1 MEGLRM
7 DYRFTAILI
16 VMFICLTLFAKPA
29 YPKNEYLNNGTN
41 TCSTGD
47 LSLSVEQRDSESRY
61 RHFNPDNNY
70 NSPSDDRSLRLTYR
84 KFLGSA
90 CTDEFKAVQQEN
102 MELKQ
107 QLELMK
113 MCGKVNKNPTLIN
126 NPNFKLLV
134 SKCSG
139 IVIPDDKIIKPD
151 GSYWDSIKDD
161 YNSQIQF
168 EKTQQTLIKTSNT
181 LLATSIKNLKKTI
194 EQFNIQIEEAIQKSL
209 LD

>member
-1 MEGLRM
+1 MEYCRM

-16 VMFICLTLFAKPA
+16 VMMTLLALFVEPA
-29 YPKNEYLNNGTN
+29 HSRNEYLNNGTN

-47 LSLSVEQRDSESRY
+47 LSLSVEQREYESRY

-70 NSPSDDRSLRLTYR
+70 NNPSDDRSLRLTYR
-84 KFLGSA
+84 HYLGSA

-113 MCGKVNKNPTLIN
+113 MCGKVNKNPTLSN

-139 IVIPDDKIIKPD
+139 IVIPDDKIIKPE
-151 GSYWDSIKDD
+151 GSYWDSIKND
-161 YNSQIQF
+161 YKKENPD
-168 EKTQQTLIKTSNT
+168 IK
-181 LLATSIKNLKKTI
+181 LMGDKIVR
-194 EQFNIQIEEAIQKSL
+194 
-209 LD
+209 

>member
-1 MEGLRM
+1 MNYYFTGLLILM
-7 DYRFTAILI
+7 LTALA
-16 VMFICLTLFAKPA
+16 FCATPA
-29 YPKNEYLNNGTN
+29 YPRNEYLNNGTN

-47 LSLSVEQRDSESRY
+47 LSLSVEQRDSENSY

-70 NSPSDDRSLRLTYR
+70 TSPSDDRSLRLTWR
-84 KFLGSA
+84 KYLGSA

-113 MCGKVNKNPTLIN
+113 MCGKVNKNPTLLN
-126 NPNFKLLV
+126 NSNFKLLV

-139 IVIPDDKIIKPD
+139 IIIPDDKINKPD

-161 YNSQIQF
+161 YKKENPDVKLMGDKI
-168 EKTQQTLIKTSNT
+168 LIPPKDFK
-181 LLATSIKNLKKTI
+181 LPIP
-194 EQFNIQIEEAIQKSL
+194 E
-209 LD
+209 